1 MSKQTQTD
9 GFGWDELWAGFTSQ
23 PLYIQQ
29 EWMLGFREGQSKK
42 YRSEGLQ
49 IILTNIMN
57 NSSQKVK
64 DEVFEFA
71 PEDVKKY
78 FGYGVVQETKN
89 SRLDRIYKELFAE
102 A

>member
-78 FGYGVVQETKN
+78 FGYLQVVN
-89 SRLDRIYKELFAE
+89 SSAKLSSFYSKIFNSL
-102 A
+102 

>member
-1 MSKQTQTD
+1 MSSKTQTD
-9 GFGWDELWAGFTSQ
+9 GFGWDELWAGFSSQ

-29 EWMLGFREGQSKK
+29 EWMLGLREGASKK

-71 PEDVKKY
+71 PKDVQKY
-78 FGYGVVQETKN
+78 FGYSVEIPT
-89 SRLDRIYKELFAE
+89 SFPTYRLNPSIK
-102 A
+102 